1 MYEIETKLL
10 DQYEISLNNSNVKNN
25 IRNIIK
31 KYNNNYIAVDY
42 SLSAKNVKIL
52 YSFSFD

>member
-10 DQYEISLNNSNVKNN
+10 DQYEISLNHSNVKNN

-31 KYNNNYIAVDY
+31 KYNNNY
-42 SLSAKNVKIL
+42 N
-52 YSFSFD
+52 